1 MRILKTHF
9 IPKRS
14 KVGFKILYR
23 CCRSTLYPKGQRLNK
38 HLNELIELSNND
50 KAIDA
55 YTPQLEAADKKI
67 AKIQKKIDVAQSE
80 LDGLNADIAEND
92 AKIKTFDEQ
101 LTLLNEQLSA
111 NAKKLKEISTEK
123 EMKALS
129 LEEDIAKEKMTFA
142 NEEIERLQA
151 VNETKKALL
160 EEASEKV
167 AALEAEYKAMEEV
180 VSVEKAEI
188 EKAKGELFV
197 KREELSRNIEQKVLA
212 FYEKIR
218 IWAGNTA
225 VVPVKKQAC
234 YGCYMKL
241 NDKTYAEI
249 IKADEI
255 VNCPHCGRILY
266 LEPVSAEA

>member
-1 MRILKTHF
+1 M
-9 IPKRS
+9 
-14 KVGFKILYR
+14 
-23 CCRSTLYPKGQRLNK
+23 NK
-38 HLNELIELSNND
+38 HLNELIALAKND
-50 KAIDA
+50 QAIDS
-55 YTPQLEAADKKI
+55 YTPQLEAADKKV
-67 AKIQKKIDVAQSE
+67 ARVQKKIDAAQGE
-80 LDGLNADIAEND
+80 
-92 AKIKTFDEQ
+92 FDELTTAIADNEEKVKGFEEQ
-101 LTLLNEQLSA
+101 LVLLNEQLAS

-142 NEEIERLQA
+142 NEEIERLQGI
-151 VNETKKALL
+151 NETKTALL
-160 EEASEKV
+160 DEASEKV
-167 AALEAEYKAMEEV
+167 KTITVDFDTINKEV
-180 VSVEKAEI
+180 SAEKAEI
-188 EKAKGELFV
+188 EKIKGELFV
-197 KREELSRNIEQKVLA
+197 KREELSRNLEQKVLS

-241 NDKTYAEI
+241 NDKTYSEV

-266 LEPVSAEA
+266 IESVTEEA

>member
-1 MRILKTHF
+1 M
-9 IPKRS
+9 
-14 KVGFKILYR
+14 
-23 CCRSTLYPKGQRLNK
+23 NK
-38 HLNELIELSNND
+38 HLNELIALS
-50 KAIDA
+50 KIDVEIDS
-55 YTPQLEAADKKI
+55 YNPQLEAADKKV
-67 AKIQKKIDVAQSE
+67 AKVQKKMDAVQAEIDALTTE
-80 LDGLNADIAEND
+80 IEEN
-92 AKIKTFDEQ
+92 KTRVKSFDEQ
-101 LTLLNEQLSA
+101 LILLNEQLSQ

-151 VNETKKALL
+151 INETKNELLSEATEKLNALTT
-160 EEASEKV
+160 EFNAV
-167 AALEAEYKAMEEV
+167 NQEV
-180 VSVEKAEI
+180 SAEKAEI
-188 EKAKGELFV
+188 EKLKGELFN
-197 KREELSRNIEQKVLA
+197 KREEMSRNLEKKVLA

-241 NDKTYAEI
+241 NDKTYSEV

-255 VNCPHCGRILY
+255 CSCPHCGRILY
-266 LEPVSAEA
+266 IEPVTEEA

>member
-1 MRILKTHF
+1 M
-9 IPKRS
+9 
-14 KVGFKILYR
+14 
-23 CCRSTLYPKGQRLNK
+23 NK

-50 KAIDA
+50 KAIDS
-55 YTPQLEAADKKI
+55 YTPQLEAADQKI
-67 AKIQKKIDVAQSE
+67 AKIQKKIDLAQDE
-80 LDGLNADIAEND
+80 LDTLNADITDNE
-92 AKIKTFDEQ
+92 AKVKTFEEQ

-142 NEEIERLQA
+142 NDEIESLQTI
-151 VNETKKALL
+151 NETKKSLL
-160 EEASEKV
+160 DEASEKV
-167 AALEAEYKAMEEV
+167 TSFTGEFTAINEV

-188 EKAKGELFV
+188 EKAKGELFI
-197 KREELSRNIEQKVLA
+197 KREELSRNLEQKVLA

-218 IWAGNTA
+218 IWAGNSA

-241 NDKTYAEI
+241 NDKTYAEVI
-249 IKADEI
+249 RADEI

-266 LEPVSAEA
+266 LEPVTAEA

>member
-1 MRILKTHF
+1 M
-9 IPKRS
+9 
-14 KVGFKILYR
+14 
-23 CCRSTLYPKGQRLNK
+23 NK
-38 HLNELIELSNND
+38 HLNELIELSKND
-50 KAIDA
+50 QAIDS
-55 YTPQLEAADKKI
+55 YTPQLEAADKKL
-67 AKIQKKIDVAQSE
+67 ARVQKKITAAQDE
-80 LDGLNADIAEND
+80 LDALNADIADND
-92 AKIKTFDEQ
+92 AKVKTFEEQ
-101 LTLLNEQLSA
+101 LTLLNEQLAS
-111 NAKKLKEISTEK
+111 NAKKSKDITTEK

-151 VNETKKALL
+151 INETKTALL

-167 AALEAEYKAMEEV
+167 STLTVDFDAVNKEV
-180 VSVEKAEI
+180 SEEKAEI
-188 EKAKGELFV
+188 EKSKGALFV
-197 KREELSRNIEQKVLA
+197 KREQLSRNIEQKVLA

-241 NDKTYAEI
+241 NDKTYSEV

-255 VNCPHCGRILY
+255 CNCPHCGRIIY
-266 LEPVSAEA
+266 IEPVTEEA

>member
-1 MRILKTHF
+1 
-9 IPKRS
+9 
-14 KVGFKILYR
+14 
-23 CCRSTLYPKGQRLNK
+23 LNK
-38 HLNELIELSNND
+38 HLNELIELAKND
-50 KAIDA
+50 QAIDS
-55 YTPQLEAADKKI
+55 YNPQLEAADKKV
-67 AKIQKKIDVAQSE
+67 ARVQKKIDAAQGE
-80 LDGLNADIAEND
+80 LDELTTAIANNEE
-92 AKIKTFDEQ
+92 KVKGFEEQ
-101 LTLLNEQLSA
+101 LVLLNEQLAS

-142 NEEIERLQA
+142 NEEIERLQGI
-151 VNETKKALL
+151 NETKTALL
-160 EEASEKV
+160 DEVSEKV
-167 AALEAEYKAMEEV
+167 KTITVDFDTINKEV
-180 VSVEKAEI
+180 SAEKAEI
-188 EKAKGELFV
+188 EKSKGELFV
-197 KREELSRNIEQKVLA
+197 KREELSRNLEQKVLS

-241 NDKTYAEI
+241 NDKTYSEV

-266 LEPVSAEA
+266 IETVTEESK

>member
-1 MRILKTHF
+1 
-9 IPKRS
+9 
-14 KVGFKILYR
+14 
-23 CCRSTLYPKGQRLNK
+23 LNK

-50 KAIDA
+50 KAIDS
-55 YTPQLEAADKKI
+55 YTPQLEAADKKV
-67 AKIQKKIDVAQSE
+67 AKIQKKIDAAQGE
-80 LDGLNADIAEND
+80 LDGLNADITENE
-92 AKIKTFDEQ
+92 AKVKTFEEQ
-101 LTLLNEQLSA
+101 LTLLNEQLSS

-151 VNETKKALL
+151 INETKKALL
-160 EEASEKV
+160 EEASQKVSTLTTEFDAVNKEVSAEKV
-167 AALEAEYKAMEEV
+167 
-180 VSVEKAEI
+180 EI
-188 EKAKGELFV
+188 EKAKSELFTQ
-197 KREELSRNIEQKVLA
+197 REKLSRNIEQKVLA

-241 NDKTYAEI
+241 NDKTYAEV

-266 LEPVSAEA
+266 LEPVTAEA

>member
-1 MRILKTHF
+1 
-9 IPKRS
+9 
-14 KVGFKILYR
+14 
-23 CCRSTLYPKGQRLNK
+23 LNK
-38 HLNELIELSNND
+38 HLNELIELSKND
-50 KAIDA
+50 QAIDS
-55 YTPQLEAADKKI
+55 YTPQLEAADKKL
-67 AKIQKKIDVAQSE
+67 ARVQKKITAAQGE
-80 LDGLNADIAEND
+80 LDALNADIADND
-92 AKIKTFDEQ
+92 AKVKTFEEQ
-101 LTLLNEQLSA
+101 LTLLNEQLAS
-111 NAKKLKEISTEK
+111 NAKKSKDITTEK

-142 NEEIERLQA
+142 NEEIERLQGI
-151 VNETKKALL
+151 NEIKTSLL

-167 AALEAEYKAMEEV
+167 STLTVDFNAINKEV
-180 VSVEKAEI
+180 SAEKAEI
-188 EKAKGELFV
+188 EKSKGALFL

-241 NDKTYAEI
+241 NDKTYSEV

-255 VNCPHCGRILY
+255 CNCPHCGRILY
-266 LEPVSAEA
+266 IEPVTAEA

>member
-1 MRILKTHF
+1 
-9 IPKRS
+9 
-14 KVGFKILYR
+14 
-23 CCRSTLYPKGQRLNK
+23 LNK

-50 KAIDA
+50 KAIDS
-55 YTPQLEAADKKI
+55 YTPELEAADKKI
-67 AKIQKKIDVAQSE
+67 AKIQKKMDDAQAE
-80 LDGLNADIAEND
+80 VDALNTDIADNE
-92 AKIKTFDEQ
+92 AKVKTFEEQ
-101 LTLLNEQLSA
+101 LTLLNEQLSS

-151 VNETKKALL
+151 INETKKSLL
-160 EEASEKV
+160 EEASKAV
-167 AALEAEYKAMEEV
+167 ATLTAEYKAMDEI

-188 EKAKGELFV
+188 EKAKGKLFV

-241 NDKTYAEI
+241 NDKTYAEV